1 MSQENV
7 EIVRAAYRT
16 YIAGDRDAYLD
27 FFAEDVEARPDASFP
42 EANPVRGREELKSF
56 LAEIE
61 ADWEG
66 GASGGVITE
75 VFPVGDDRVVT
86 VADWGGRGRAS
97 GIDVRSSLTSILT
110 IRDGRIVK
118 IEWFFD
124 HAAALQAVGLSAQ
137 DAHADS

>member
-7 EIVRAAYRT
+7 EMVRAAYRA
-16 YIAGDRDAYLD
+16 YIGGEREAYLD

-42 EANPVRGREELKSF
+42 EANPFRGRAELRRF

-61 ADWEG
+61 EDWEG

-75 VFPVGDDRVVT
+75 VFPVDDNRVVT

-97 GIDVRSSLTSILT
+97 GIELRSS
-110 IRDGRIVK
+110 
-118 IEWFFD
+118 
-124 HAAALQAVGLSAQ
+124 
-137 DAHADS
+137 